1 MIILMKK
8 NATQEQIDHVT
19 ERIASVGY
27 KPHLSCGVE
36 RTLIGAI
43 GDERGKVHLK
53 AAVSLP
59 GVENIVPILKPY
71 KLAGREF
78 QENDTVVRVGGRQ

>member
-8 NATQEQIDHVT
+8 NATPEQIDHVT
-19 ERIASVGY
+19 EWIASVGY

-43 GDERGKVHLK
+43 GDERGKFKLLQIACQSIQNKCISHDYLSNK
-53 AAVSLP
+53 ASVL
-59 GVENIVPILKPY
+59 
-71 KLAGREF
+71 
-78 QENDTVVRVGGRQ
+78 